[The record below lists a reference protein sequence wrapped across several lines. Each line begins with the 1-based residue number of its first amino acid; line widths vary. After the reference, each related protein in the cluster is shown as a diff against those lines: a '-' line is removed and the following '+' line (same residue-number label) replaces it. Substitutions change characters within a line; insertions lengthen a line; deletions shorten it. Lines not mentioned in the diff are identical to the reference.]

1 MPAKT
6 HFVQTGLQHTE
17 IDNFLAK
24 ELSKAGYS
32 GVDVQKTPL
41 GTRVIIYAD
50 RPGIVIGRSGKN
62 VRDLTAVLEEKFG
75 LENPQIE
82 VSELEVP
89 ELKARVVAN
98 LLVQRLERGDHFRRA
113 AYAIMRRVIAAGA
126 KGVEIKISGKPP
138 GERAKYQKFREG
150 VVCKAGEPSMVF
162 VDYAALQAYLKPG
175 VLGVQVK
182 LMPPDVEMP
191 DVVKIKPREEP
202 MPVKEGLEVYQKTV
216 EEAKVEQAGETASN
230 TDNQDQKISDT
241 QPPSEVKEDSIG
253 EASKEE

>member
-6 HFVQTGLQHTE
+6 HFVQTGLKHTE
-17 IDNFLAK
+17 IDAFLAK

-32 GVDVQKTPL
+32 GVDIQKTPL
-41 GTRVIIYAD
+41 GARVIIYAE

-62 VRDLTAVLEEKFG
+62 IKDLTTILEEKFG

-113 AYAIMRRVIAAGA
+113 AYAIMRRVMAAGA
-126 KGVEIKISGKPP
+126 KGVEIKISGKLSS
-138 GERAKYQKFREG
+138 ERAKYQKFRDG
-150 VVCKAGEPSMVF
+150 VVCKAGEPAMRY

-175 VLGVQVK
+175 IMGVQVK
-182 LMPPDVEMP
+182 IMPPDVEMP
-191 DVVKIKPREEP
+191 DVIKIKPREEP
-202 MPVKEGLEVYQKTV
+202 TPVKEGLEPSQTIEEPVKSESMEPAASKNEVQA
-216 EEAKVEQAGETASN
+216 EGSEESEPPQEAKPESTIE
-230 TDNQDQKISDT
+230 
-241 QPPSEVKEDSIG
+241 EL
-253 EASKEE
+253 KEE